1 MIRSGSTILVLAP
14 HTDDGEIGCGATLSK
29 LLDLNCKI
37 YYLAFCTCDS
47 NLPDGFPNGTL
58 EAELREATKV
68 LSIPKENVIV
78 KDFQVRCLSY
88 ERQAVLDIL
97 VALNKEISPDVVFA
111 PTLEDLHQDH
121 STVTQEAIRAFKTK
135 TLLCY
140 EMPWNNFSFEIGIN
154 SDKFPEISGER
165 KFSPMDRS
173 LRRELKSAFGNNNY
187 WFNTSKFKNAVE
199 IKIKSKKEII
209 EFLVP
214 KEMVSTS
221 SVRLFVLWTTLPSI
235 VLIIIALIFLK
246 NQTRPLVKLAKAAE
260 KFGKGDYI
268 NDFIPSG
275 AQEIRKASYEFDRMA
290 KRINR
295 HLNQRAEM
303 LSGISHDLR
312 TPLTRLKLQL
322 AMLKQKE
329 ISEKMSKDIDEME
342 KMLNDYL
349 QFAKTQTQES
359 TEKINLNNLLRSI
372 SKGFESNKISLDE
385 DESKIF
391 LNGRPSALKRS
402 FENVIQNGL
411 TYGSNVKIKVQ
422 KGNKRALVTIEDDG
436 PGIPEDQYKNVFKPF
451 FRLDKSRSLNQSGV
465 GLGLAI
471 VEDIINSHG
480 GNIQLGKSKYGGLQ
494 VKISLPF

>member
-1 MIRSGSTILVLAP
+1 MFSGLNKFIKIILPKRLFYRALIIVAAPTIILQIIITIVFYDSIWIKANKNTARS
-14 HTDDGEIGCGATLSK
+14 
-29 LLDLNCKI
+29 
-37 YYLAFCTCDS
+37 
-47 NLPDGFPNGTL
+47 
-58 EAELREATKV
+58 
-68 LSIPKENVIV
+68 
-78 KDFQVRCLSY
+78 
-88 ERQAVLDIL
+88 L
-97 VALNKEISPDVVFA
+97 VAQL
-111 PTLEDLHQDH
+111 
-121 STVTQEAIRAFKTK
+121 KTIEEVYRNDK
-135 TLLCY
+135 KNLDFLTDSY
-140 EMPWNNFSFEIGIN
+140 KNNFNFEIGIN
-154 SDKFPEISGER
+154 KERFPNISGER

-173 LRRELKSAFGNNNY
+173 LRRELKSSFGNSNY
-187 WFNTSKFKNAVE
+187 WFSTSKFKNAVE
-199 IKIKSKKEII
+199 IKIKSDNEVI

-295 HLNQRAEM
+295 HLNQRSEM

-322 AMLKQKE
+322 AMINQKDL
-329 ISEKMSKDIDEME
+329 SEKMSKDIDEME

-349 QFAKTQTQES
+349 QFAKTQAQEKTS
-359 TEKINLNNLLRSI
+359 QVELSELFNKIKDNLKNNNLEILQ
-372 SKGFESNKISLDE
+372 EH
-385 DESKIF
+385 KIF
-391 LNGRPSALKRS
+391 LNARPIALKRS
-402 FENVIQNGL
+402 FENIIHNGL
-411 TYGSNVKIKVQ
+411 TYGKKVVVKIEKSS
-422 KGNKRALVTIEDDG
+422 NRAVINVEDDG

-451 FRLDKSRSLNQSGV
+451 FRLDKSRSLNKSGV

-471 VEDIINSHG
+471 VEDVINSHG
-480 GNIQLGKSKYGGLQ
+480 GSIQLGQSKAKGLK